1 MSRLLQGSALRSSSL
16 KIHGCHDQYVSIR
29 EGLVNELVK
38 CVPGV
43 LPPPSVGEA
52 EHDLRSLSHN
62 EALSE
67 FIYGSSHEF
76 GTDVI
81 VLRRSYKQVVGIQ
94 ADST

>member
-1 MSRLLQGSALRSSSL
+1 MSRLLRGSALRSSSL

-81 VLRRSYKQVVGIQ
+81 VLRRSYKQIVGIQ